1 VRSQWDEINHLAG
14 LPGGARVLKGIE
26 SDILGDG
33 RLDYDEATLAGFDF
47 VIGSV
52 HSRMGMDAAAMTDR
66 LLAVLE
72 HPALT
77 IMGHP
82 TGRLLLVRE
91 PFGFDVERVFARAA
105 TLGVALEINGD
116 PNRLDLDW
124 RQVRRAR
131 ELGVTIA
138 LGADA
143 HGIDSI
149 DYQENALAMARKA
162 GLTRADVLNTRSAD
176 EFLAFSRARRP

>member
-1 VRSQWDEINHLAG
+1 
-14 LPGGARVLKGIE
+14 
-26 SDILGDG
+26 
-33 RLDYDEATLAGFDF
+33 
-47 VIGSV
+47 
-52 HSRMGMDAAAMTDR
+52 MGMDAAAMTDR